1 MHDRDDAPELQTV
14 LDALNDPDCRAF
26 LRAME
31 EPMTAGELSK
41 ACDVPRSTTYRK
53 LDLLT
58 DASLVEE
65 VTEVRPDGHHRSRY
79 RVAFEEIR
87 MHRDEDGELSV
98 RIRRPERG
106 AEEGRGPEERLADMW
121 SEVRR
126 ET

>member
-1 MHDRDDAPELQTV
+1 MHDRDAAPDLQTV
-14 LDALNDPDCRAF
+14 LDALDDADCRDFVQA
-26 LRAME
+26 LE
-31 EPMTAGELSK
+31 EPMTAGELSE

-65 VTEVRPDGHHRSRY
+65 VTEVRADGHHRSRY

-87 MHRDEDGELSV
+87 MRRDEDGELVV
-98 RIRRPERG
+98 RIRRPEP
-106 AEEGRGPEERLADMW
+106 EERGPEERLADIW

>member
-1 MHDRDDAPELQTV
+1 MHDRDDAPDLQTV
-14 LDALNDPDCRAF
+14 LDALNDADCRAF
-26 LRAME
+26 VQELE
-31 EPMTAGELSK
+31 EPMTAGELSET
-41 ACDVPRSTTYRK
+41 CDVPRSTTYRK

-65 VTEVRPDGHHRSRY
+65 VTEVRSDGHHRSRY

-87 MHRDEDGELSV
+87 MRRDEDGELVV
-98 RIRRPERG
+98 RIRRPEP
-106 AEEGRGPEERLADMW
+106 ETEGRGPEERLADIW